1 VHFFNFDHLRIIL
14 QSSDLFWGKK
24 FRTPSLL
31 LPPLIFSYLQALIH
45 GFLWWWD
52 SSWLIFSLKWR
63 LLSTLL
69 LLHSAAIK
77 IQKAKDSIDEE
88 DPRPRSSNG
97 ATSNT
102 HITAGK
108 EASVT
113 IENSRSD
120 EKLLSVFHE
129 GVKYGVGIGPGIYD
143 IHSPRIPLTE
153 EIAYKINKMLA
164 MLKNNILWVNPDCGL
179 MTCKHTEVK
188 LALTNMVVVAKLIR
202 NELAKWMV

>member
-1 VHFFNFDHLRIIL
+1 MCAVGNQQLC
-14 QSSDLFWGKK
+14 
-24 FRTPSLL
+24 
-31 LPPLIFSYLQALIH
+31 
-45 GFLWWWD
+45 
-52 SSWLIFSLKWR
+52 
-63 LLSTLL
+63 
-69 LLHSAAIK
+69 
-77 IQKAKDSIDEE
+77 
-88 DPRPRSSNG
+88 
-97 ATSNT
+97 
-102 HITAGK
+102 AGK

-179 MTCKHTEVK
+179 MTCRRLSVK
-188 LALTNMVVVAKLIR
+188 DADVG
-202 NELAKWMV
+202 